1 MIMDD
6 NKKVELVFEEE
17 EGLKDRGEGEKES
30 KTNNNTTTA
39 VAEKIRNDSASS
51 RDGPRRLTDDDDDDS
66 SVGSSSS
73 VASSSSEASKHSQSS
88 SSCSSTISLPTGC
101 LRGVHDK
108 PGGCDEAELRAREK
122 RCMEIMRL
130 SKQVKKA
137 ERARAKAAN
146 IKPLT
151 WAEPTFECG
160 PTAADVNAASNLLG
174 KRKEHPDQESPPP
187 LSSSTI
193 RRNPSHPD
201 LKEHPNQDQDPSS
214 QSSSTTRR
222 NLSPSHRDLMQGQ
235 VVYNPIRQPSEE
247 EVEWFV
253 KFAKKN
259 MP

>member
-1 MIMDD
+1 MADS
-6 NKKVELVFEEE
+6 NKQVFEEE
-17 EGLKDRGEGEKES
+17 GQRDDQDKDEETKSTSMRGMPTKNS
-30 KTNNNTTTA
+30 P
-39 VAEKIRNDSASS
+39 S
-51 RDGPRRLTDDDDDDS
+51 RAAGPRRLADDDDDS

-73 VASSSSEASKHSQSS
+73 EASSSSNSSKLSQSS
-88 SSCSSTISLPTGC
+88 SSCSSTISIPIGC
-101 LRGVHDK
+101 LRGIHDK

-130 SKQVKKA
+130 SQQVKKA

-222 NLSPSHRDLMQGQ
+222 NPSPSHLDLMQGQ
-235 VVYNPIRQPSEE
+235 VFYNPIRQPSEE
-247 EVEWFV
+247 EVERLVKFV
-253 KFAKKN
+253 KEN
-259 MP
+259 IP

>member
-1 MIMDD
+1 MNMDD
-6 NKKVELVFEEE
+6 NKKVEVVVFEKEE
-17 EGLKDRGEGEKES
+17 EGLKDRGEEEEKKTKET
-30 KTNNNTTTA
+30 KTNNNTA
-39 VAEKIRNDSASS
+39 AAAAEKIRSDPASS
-51 RDGPRRLTDDDDDDS
+51 GAQPRRLTNEDDDDS

-73 VASSSSEASKHSQSS
+73 EASASSDSSEHSQSS

-101 LRGVHDK
+101 LRGINDK

-130 SKQVKKA
+130 SQQVKKA

-174 KRKEHPDQESPPP
+174 KRKEHPDQDRD
-187 LSSSTI
+187 SSSSSSAT
-193 RRNPSHPD
+193 RRNPS
-201 LKEHPNQDQDPSS
+201 
-214 QSSSTTRR
+214 
-222 NLSPSHRDLMQGQ
+222 PSHLELMHGQ
-235 VVYNPIRQPSEE
+235 MFYNPIHQPSEE

-253 KFAKKN
+253 KFVKEKIL
-259 MP
+259 